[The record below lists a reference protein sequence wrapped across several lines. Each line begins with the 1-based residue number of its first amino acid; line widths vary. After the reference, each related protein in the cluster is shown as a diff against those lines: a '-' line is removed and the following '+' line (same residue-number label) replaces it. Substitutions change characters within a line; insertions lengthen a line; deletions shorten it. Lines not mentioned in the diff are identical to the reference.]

1 MIITVYIS
9 PSFLLGPSKFSIG
22 YIYRYMVRDG
32 CAWMCVCVC
41 VCETVLH
48 SKNDCSVILVA
59 WQGFIFWMINFKLW
73 WYVDS
78 DQTIRYM
85 LFQMSYTSDNV
96 VEGKRVAKEAL
107 QKRLGLSTSERP
119 LVGIISRL
127 THQKGIHLIKHA
139 IWKTLERNGQV
150 IFSSVSVEF
159 ILICA
164 SLDAV

>member
-1 MIITVYIS
+1 MII
-9 PSFLLGPSKFSIG
+9 
-22 YIYRYMVRDG
+22 
-32 CAWMCVCVC
+32 
-41 VCETVLH
+41 
-48 SKNDCSVILVA
+48 
-59 WQGFIFWMINFKLW
+59 FKLW

-85 LFQMSYTSDNV
+85 LFQMSYASDKV